1 MTAMLLNI
9 NFSSFLRC
17 YKVRKLI
24 FALVV
29 FLFSNVYKAGNYAS
43 LNSSLKIKFLFVD
56 FSMAEA
62 SLIPDMLVIMS
73 QRMNMTSSVDAE
85 HVVNSLSRVL
95 QGLVFNKHVWV
106 SCRWYV
112 LLVFHC

>member
-1 MTAMLLNI
+1 MSAMLLDI

-17 YKVRKLI
+17 YKLRKLI
-24 FALVV
+24 FALVF
-29 FLFSNVYKAGNYAS
+29 FLFSNEYKAGNYGS
-43 LNSSLKIKFLFVD
+43 LNLNLEIKFLLVD

-73 QRMNMTSSVDAE
+73 QRINMTSSVDAE

-106 SCRWYV
+106 SCRCHV

>member
-1 MTAMLLNI
+1 MLLNI

-17 YKVRKLI
+17 YKLIKLN
-24 FALVV
+24 FALAF
-29 FLFSNVYKAGNYAS
+29 FLFSNEYKTGNYAS
-43 LNSSLKIKFLFVD
+43 LNSSLEIKFLLVD

-73 QRMNMTSSVDAE
+73 QRMNMTSSIDAE
-85 HVVNSLSRVL
+85 LVVHSLSHVL

-106 SCRWYV
+106 SCHCHV